1 MKTKTFLKVLGCIF
15 VVIVT
20 GILSIGVVH
29 AKQIQLTWVSLV
41 SKDNNAEL
49 QEFDRAF
56 IQRVNEKAKGELIIK
71 YRGGPETIPA
81 FDQGK
86 AVQKGVVDISIVPY
100 GFYEPLAPGIG
111 GAMLTQVS
119 LEEERKPGGGYDL
132 LNEIH
137 KKDQNKI

>member
-137 KKDQNKI
+137 KKGGLF